1 MVNIVKRSLLKNL
14 REHIRELDKN
24 GLYSV
29 CTSKYFIEK
38 FNDEDELDN
47 LIKLYIEGKK
57 CDDMFPIKKEV
68 GRQIEQ
74 LAEDDSITLAIYED
88 KSSDLKSSVIRETIK
103 QGIEITDD
111 ELNVSHLD
119 GMLQF
124 GDNLIALLRIL
135 KESPNGKFLLKFPVD
150 VIKNNGCYKMYCFD
164 EIFNV
169 TETKKCIKPEYID
182 SYISLSQN
190 TLKRIPK
197 KDLENNLIKKIKPT
211 E

>member
-38 FNDEDELDN
+38 FNDEDELDS

-74 LAEDDSITLAIYED
+74 LAEDDSITLAVYED

-169 TETKKCIKPEYID
+169 TETKKFIKPEYID

-197 KDLENNLIKKIKPT
+197 KDLENNLVKKIKPT

>member
-14 REHIRELDKN
+14 RGHIRELDKN

-29 CTSKYFIEK
+29 CTSKYFIER
-38 FNDEDELDN
+38 FNDEDELDS

-74 LAEDDSITLAIYED
+74 LAEDDSITLAVYED

-169 TETKKCIKPEYID
+169 TETKKFIKPEYID

-197 KDLENNLIKKIKPT
+197 KDLENNLVKKIKPT